1 MVYRHSIMRL
11 SQENVVLKQ
20 STLGQYFF
28 CQLIHMSACEKV
40 NLLTCLLEQVKSN
53 LEVADFVQSD
63 LLFSL
68 FGVIYNLGLK
78 YWVNTSALW

>member
-1 MVYRHSIMRL
+1 MRRL
-11 SQENVVLKQ
+11 
-20 STLGQYFF
+20 
-28 CQLIHMSACEKV
+28 

-53 LEVADFVQSD
+53 IEVADFVPSD

>member
-1 MVYRHSIMRL
+1 MRL
-11 SQENVVLKQ
+11 SQENVMLKQ
-20 STLGQYFF
+20 STLGQYSF

-53 LEVADFVQSD
+53 QKNKSEKNSD